1 MTDLFVAAVGLS
13 ITYKLLPDDELLQR
27 TEKAIKIVW
36 IPNLDDL
43 IQLDKLLQLYSAKL
57 DLLQWQG
64 RIDEKMTMFKEEIRP
79 KIEKTMEPF
88 PEKAPARICLQ
99 NNILV
104 YLVEYLKDCKRK
116 NMVEE
121 GSVVV

>member
-1 MTDLFVAAVGLS
+1 
-13 ITYKLLPDDELLQR
+13 
-27 TEKAIKIVW
+27 
-36 IPNLDDL
+36 
-43 IQLDKLLQLYSAKL
+43 
-57 DLLQWQG
+57 
-64 RIDEKMTMFKEEIRP
+64 MFKEEIRP

-88 PEKAPARICLQ
+88 PEKDPARICLQ